1 MAAMAAIDDI
11 LALQDDT
18 AFAIALGEHVFER
31 FEAVGFAGLRPAE
44 QVAHCV
50 HWLELEVN
58 NGGFDQF
65 FWNSAGDQAQQTVDA
80 LEAIGAPKFADL
92 VRRAIAVF
100 PGGTPS
106 PDRDERGDAM
116 AGKNKDGALWYD
128 HDGEFCEYPENL
140 AQLMRRYVA
149 AHRGEFE

>member
-1 MAAMAAIDDI
+1 MAAIDDI

-31 FEAVGFAGLRPAE
+31 FEAAGFAGLTRAE

-65 FWNSAGDQAQQTVDA
+65 FWNSAGDYARETVDA
-80 LEAIGAPKFADL
+80 LEAIGAVKFADL

-100 PGGTPS
+100 PGGDP
-106 PDRDERGDAM
+106 PRDRDERGDAM
-116 AGKNKDGALWYD
+116 SGKNTGGELWYD
-128 HDGEFCEYPENL
+128 HDGEFYEYPENL
-140 AQLMRRYVA
+140 AQLMRRYA
-149 AHRGEFE
+149 DAHRGEFR